1 MSKKLSY
8 ILRHGA
14 TSAGLKVRQDGF
26 VRVNDLLSL
35 KDFQSYNLESLQRI
49 VAEDEKKRYKM
60 IIDDESGDFYIRAN
74 QGHSLEIEGIQ
85 DDLMLTRITEPFPM
99 CFHATYQKNMESI
112 KTTGLKVMNR
122 KHIHLSASLESRS
135 GKRAGCD
142 TLIHIDMKKAME
154 DGIVF
159 YRSDNDVLL
168 TSGIDGVLPPRYF
181 LKMEAFLSL
190 MSQRNTE

>member
-1 MSKKLSY
+1 MCKKLSY

-14 TSAGLKVRQDGF
+14 TSVGLKVRQDGF
-26 VRVNDLLSL
+26 VRVKDLLGL

-60 IIDDESGDFYIRAN
+60 MMDESGEFYIRAN
-74 QGHSLEIEGIQ
+74 QGHSFGIK
-85 DDLMLTRITEPFPM
+85 DDLMLTRITEPLPT
-99 CFHATYQKNMESI
+99 CFHATYQHNMESI

-122 KHIHLSASLESRS
+122 KHIHLSASLDSKS

-142 TLIHIDMKKAME
+142 RLIYIDMKKAME

-159 YRSDNDVLL
+159 YRSENDVIL
-168 TSGIDGVLPPRYF
+168 TSGIDGVLPPRYLF
-181 LKMEAFLSL
+181 
-190 MSQRNTE
+190 N